1 MMYHKA
7 ILFKDTEIA
16 EAIMKATTPKKQQA
30 LGKQVKNFDGKVWN
44 QNKEKIVEEGN
55 WKKFTNP
62 IEDKELWKRLVK
74 TGGRELVEVNR
85 IAQKKSGS

>member
-1 MMYHKA
+1 MYHKA

-16 EAIMKATTPKKQQA
+16 EAVLKATTPRKQQA

-55 WKKFTNP
+55 WNKFTNP
-62 IEDKELWKRLVK
+62 VEDEELRTRLVE
-74 TGGRELVEVNR
+74 TGERELVEVRRNSHM
-85 IAQKKSGS
+85 KS